1 MSWVYEID
9 AKKLTQVLQKLFDG
23 FHGDPTNGTA
33 LMVKDYLEGAKA
45 FESLWDQS
53 NVSDTALP
61 QSMLKFV
68 TRNQKIKFIYSWFCF
83 YHVNI
88 CISYQSE
95 KYRWVDD
102 DTLDIFI
109 LDGMWEANH
118 MIPEVELDGDDVGVE
133 DDKCAAEVTT
143 SDVPEC
149 LDEWT
154 YTSWMAY
161 HQFGP
166 QAHQEEQSDCFLL
179 VTGQR

>member
-68 TRNQKIKFIYSWFCF
+68 TRN
-83 YHVNI
+83 
-88 CISYQSE
+88 
-95 KYRWVDD
+95 
-102 DTLDIFI
+102 
-109 LDGMWEANH
+109 
-118 MIPEVELDGDDVGVE
+118 
-133 DDKCAAEVTT
+133 
-143 SDVPEC
+143 
-149 LDEWT
+149 
-154 YTSWMAY
+154 
-161 HQFGP
+161 
-166 QAHQEEQSDCFLL
+166 
-179 VTGQR
+179 